1 MSEQVDFDLDDVDN
15 ALEELAD
22 VTVEGGVDAEVDSQG
37 ECQSC
42 KV

>member
-1 MSEQVDFDLDDVDN
+1 MSEQVDFDLEEVDN
-15 ALEELAD
+15 ALEELSD
-22 VTVEGGVDAEVDSQG
+22 VVVEGGVDAEQDAQG